1 MPAPVLILPGL
12 YNSGPQH
19 WQSHW
24 EAAHPDFKRVAQA
37 DWETPDCGDW
47 VSNLDM
53 AIAQCTEPPVLV
65 GHSLACTLIGKWAEQ
80 HQRPIKGALLVGPS
94 DIEAPSY
101 PSGTTGFGK
110 MVTLRL
116 PFPTIVVASSNDEYV
131 TLARAHEFACNWGSD
146 LVEVGPLGH
155 INSSSNLGMWP
166 EGFAL
171 LEKLRA

>member
-12 YNSGPQH
+12 YCSGPQH

-24 EAAHPDFKRVAQA
+24 EAANPDFIRVEQA
-37 DWETPDCGDW
+37 DWETPHCADW
-47 VSNLDM
+47 VSTLDT
-53 AIAQCTEPPVLV
+53 AIAACAEPPVLV

-80 HQRPIKGALLVGPS
+80 HQRPIKGALLVAPS

-101 PSGTTGFGK
+101 PEGTSGFGQ

-116 PFPTIVVASSNDEYV
+116 PFPSIVVASSNDEYV
-131 TLARAHEFACNWGSD
+131 TLPRARAFAANWGSEV
-146 LVEVGPLGH
+146 VEVGPLGH
-155 INSSSNLGMWP
+155 INSSSNLGLWP

-171 LEKLRA
+171 LEKLRG